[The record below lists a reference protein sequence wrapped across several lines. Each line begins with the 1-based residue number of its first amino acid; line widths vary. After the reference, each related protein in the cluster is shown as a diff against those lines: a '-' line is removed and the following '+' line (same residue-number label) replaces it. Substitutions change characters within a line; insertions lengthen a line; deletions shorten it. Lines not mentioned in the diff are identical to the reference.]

1 MNSDPWS
8 RLADIVERLVL
19 VGLLGLLT
27 YRMVPHLADKPVTV
41 IYVISET
48 LVVILIAFRRP
59 ANQLSLRPADWF
71 IGFGGTFLPL
81 VVTPSHS
88 GGFPYAGVLLLLGF
102 GITLGA
108 QLSLCRSFGVVA
120 ANRGVKTAGLYG
132 LVRHPM
138 YVGYFLTYLGFLL
151 THPTAWNAAVYV
163 TWTACQLHR
172 IHAEERVLS
181 ADLAYVAF
189 ARRIRY
195 RLLPFVY

>member
-1 MNSDPWS
+1 MKSDCWS
-8 RLADIVERLVL
+8 RLSDIVERVVL

-27 YRMVPHLADKPVTV
+27 YRMVPHLADKPGTI
-41 IYVISET
+41 IYVISEA
-48 LVVILIAFRRP
+48 LVVVMIAFRRP
-59 ANQLSLRPADWF
+59 ANRITLRPADWF

-81 VVTPSHS
+81 VVTPGSSS
-88 GGFPYAGVLLLLGF
+88 GFAYAGLLLLLGF
-102 GITLGA
+102 GITLSA
-108 QLSLCRSFGVVA
+108 QLSLRRSFGVVA
-120 ANRGVKTAGLYG
+120 ANRGVKTAGPYG
-132 LVRHPM
+132 IVRHPM

-151 THPTAWNAAVYV
+151 TYPTAWNAAVYV